1 MRILLVEDDLNL
13 GRATAEGLK
22 EQFAVDWV
30 QSAEDADDALQT
42 VPYEL
47 IVLDVMLP
55 GISGVEFVKSIRK
68 ADNQTPVLMLT
79 ARDALRHKVEGLNT
93 GADDYLVKPFELDEL
108 LARCMALI
116 RRSKG
121 QGAPIIRVGDIS
133 YEPSSS
139 HVEKSGVPVVL
150 SARERSILD
159 CLMRSKGH
167 IVPKERIM
175 ESIYDWSSEHVE
187 SNTIE
192 VHISA
197 LRRKLGKELIRTV
210 RGVGYMIG
218 S

>member
-13 GRATAEGLK
+13 GRATAAGLR

-30 QSAEDADDALQT
+30 QSAEDADDALRT
-42 VPYEL
+42 VQYEL

-55 GISGVEFVKSIRK
+55 GISGVEFVKLTRK
-68 ADNQTPVLMLT
+68 AGNQVPVLMLT
-79 ARDALRHKVEGLNT
+79 ARDALRHRVEGLNT

-108 LARCMALI
+108 LARCMALV

-121 QGAPIIRVGDIS
+121 QGTPVIQIGDIS
-133 YEPSSS
+133 YEPSTC
-139 HVEKSGVPVVL
+139 HVEKSGSPVIL
-150 SARERSILD
+150 SSRERSILD

-175 ESIYDWSSEHVE
+175 ESIYDWSSEQVE

-197 LRRKLGKELIRTV
+197 LRRKLGKELIHTI
-210 RGVGYMIG
+210 RGVGYMITA
-218 S
+218 